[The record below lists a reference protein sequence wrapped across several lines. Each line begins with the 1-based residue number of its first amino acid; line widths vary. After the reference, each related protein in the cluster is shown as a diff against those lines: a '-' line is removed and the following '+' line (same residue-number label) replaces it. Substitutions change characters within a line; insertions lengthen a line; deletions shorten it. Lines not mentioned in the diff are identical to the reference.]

1 MTPDMR
7 VLMVTSDWLWNSWG
21 GPAVFIARQADFLR
35 RNGVA
40 VELFPFRGARDPRNY
55 LRAWS
60 EVRRRLRSKRYDL
73 VHAQFGQSGIT
84 ALPRTVPLVVT
95 YRGDDLEG
103 IIGEDGTYT
112 ASGWLLRGISRAVA
126 RQADA
131 TIVVSEHMKRY
142 LPRPAKAHVVPS
154 GIDLDLF
161 RPEPRDE
168 VRRRLG
174 LPLEQRLVLF
184 VGNPTLARKRH
195 GLAQAAVEVVG
206 RQIPVR
212 LIVGWEMPH
221 REIAELMNACD
232 ALILTSMQEGSPNSV
247 KEALACNLPVVSV
260 PVGDVAAR
268 LSDVDGCELCPDD
281 RLETIAAALERVLRR
296 GIRIDGR
303 PAVRQLDEQLLT
315 ERLIAIYRSVLP
327 SPRPVPVKAGKS
339 LQTA

>member
-1 MTPDMR
+1 
-7 VLMVTSDWLWNSWG
+7 MVTSDWLWNSWG

-35 RNGVA
+35 RNGVE
-40 VELFPFRGARDPRNY
+40 VDLFPFRGARDPRNY
-55 LRAWS
+55 LKAWS
-60 EVRRRLRSKRYDL
+60 EVRRRLRSHRYDL

-142 LPRPAKAHVVPS
+142 LPRSATAHVIPS

-184 VGNPTLARKRH
+184 VGNPGLARKRH
-195 GLAQAAVEVVG
+195 NLAQAAVDVVG
-206 RQIPVR
+206 RHMPVR
-212 LIVGWEMPH
+212 LMVGWEMQH

-268 LSDVDGCELCPDD
+268 LAGVAGCELCPDD
-281 RLETIAAALERVLRR
+281 RLENIAAALERVLRR
-296 GIRIDGR
+296 GMRIDGR

-327 SPRPVPVKAGKS
+327 STRPVPVNAGKS